1 VTLVVWIVIGIV
13 AIVLLLVRRR
23 VQSARRS
30 DLGSISERWLTEQ
43 RTGRDRWS

>member
-1 VTLVVWIVIGIV
+1 VTLATWIAIGIAV
-13 AIVLLLVRRR
+13 IALMLVRRR
-23 VQSARRS
+23 MRAARRR

>member
-1 VTLVVWIVIGIV
+1 VTLAVWIGIGIAV
-13 AIVLLLVRRR
+13 IALVLIRRR